1 MEKYVESKGFEAVVG
16 KINADVK
23 NTKKSL
29 LKKMNKVQLAFNA
42 DGELEVTIN
51 GVTKVFVP
59 KQ

>member
-1 MEKYVESKGFEAVVG
+1 MEKYIESKGFEAVVT
-16 KINADVK
+16 KINKDVK

-29 LKKMNKVQLAFNA
+29 MNKMNKVSMAFNA
-42 DGELEVTIN
+42 DGELEVTID